1 MPTKQKINT
10 TIKFSKHQLNDFVNQ
25 MQQMLQI
32 NNILSL
38 RCRKESDTTD

>member
-1 MPTKQKINT
+1 
-10 TIKFSKHQLNDFVNQ
+10 

-38 RCRKESDTTD
+38 RCRKESDTTDWVTNTFTLGTQNL